1 MGRYWSDYQLD
12 RATPPQAKDVRGEAV
27 IRTLDNF
34 IGDQPVTALSVRDP
48 ETCPASALPA
58 LIAEMSME
66 EYIDPSLPEHVQRR
80 VLKNAWVLHSLKGY
94 DSGVKMGLDLL
105 GMTMQ
110 IEHWWQVDPKREP
123 NTHRLIYYIGEDLF
137 PGEPSHLN
145 QRSTKAALRMIDA
158 TKRWSQESELFVGAR
173 LTLPANRT
181 ALQATSL
188 SCRRT
193 RMRVV
198 QQIPHVRVHSTTTA
212 IRRDIASVT
221 RAHMTLAQKSPS
233 IRIRHKLA
241 TVAKSMPATSRR
253 LTLKGGL

>member
-1 MGRYWSDYQLD
+1 MGQYWSDYQLD
-12 RATPPQAKDVRGEAV
+12 RITPPQVTDARGRAVVRA
-27 IRTLDNF
+27 LDNI
-34 IGDQPVTALSVRDP
+34 IGDQPISTFYVRDA

-58 LIAEMSME
+58 LIAEKSME

-80 VLKNAWVLHSLKGY
+80 ILKNAWILQSLKGY

-181 ALQATSL
+181 ALQAKIL
-188 SCRRT
+188 SCCRT
-193 RMRVV
+193 RMRVI
-198 QQIPHVRVHSTTTA
+198 QQIPRIRVHSTTTA

-221 RAHMTLAQKSPS
+221 RAHLTLAQNTPK

-241 TVAKSMPATSRR
+241 AVATAMHATSRR
-253 LTLKGGL
+253 LTLKGAT